1 MTGSVAI
8 KSTTFI
14 RSWFLPLLPTIP
26 IKVETTS
33 AVNASFTCIGCL
45 HTVLWEIEN
54 SISSGFVTIDFG
66 YSFIRSFKPHHI
78 RPSLISSA
86 CSGQLMT
93 LTEVSSYCSPEELPL
108 VKPWIFFRFRVDSS
122 VDSSRTTMFFRGKGW
137 HHVYVDV
144 DTGYASGSFLVSI
157 IDENQLGY
165 VFCYLSFALHVM
177 STGNRSD
184 ESSFSLI
191 FLYLHA
197 WIPWI
202 SISFITWIGLVS
214 KLDLTRRSLV

>member
-33 AVNASFTCIGCL
+33 AVNVSFACIGCL

-78 RPSLISSA
+78 RPCQISS
-86 CSGQLMT
+86 
-93 LTEVSSYCSPEELPL
+93 VSSSLWSSHRYPHTVLQKSRLWLNPE
-108 VKPWIFFRFRVDSS
+108 FFFAFQYQYLDSS
-122 VDSSRTTMFFRGKGW
+122 VDTSSSWTTMFFRGKGA
-137 HHVYVDV
+137 HV
-144 DTGYASGSFLVSI
+144 DTGYGCKVLFLHRWKPTC
-157 IDENQLGY
+157 LC
-165 VFCYLSFALHVM
+165 FLF
-177 STGNRSD
+177 
-184 ESSFSLI
+184 I
-191 FLYLHA
+191 FLLTLPVYL
-197 WIPWI
+197 
-202 SISFITWIGLVS
+202 G
-214 KLDLTRRSLV
+214 